1 MKIVLTLEYAHIGYS
16 LINTPQPTPHQFA
29 HFFLRHLLGKFNSL
43 TDLASLDP
51 ALYDNLM
58 FLKHFDGDVTDLYL
72 SFSIGGDE
80 MAGRGEEIEL
90 VPGGSDIDVTNSNK
104 MRYIYL
110 VAHYRLNVALQ
121 RQSGAFLRGMR
132 DLIPVTWLNMFSEP
146 ELQVRESI
154 AVLVLVWR
162 TIFTLEI
169 GYVSPRAVPWYSYNP
184 TPSH

>member
-1 MKIVLTLEYAHIGYS
+1 
-16 LINTPQPTPHQFA
+16 
-29 HFFLRHLLGKFNSL
+29 
-43 TDLASLDP
+43 
-51 ALYDNLM
+51 M
-58 FLKHFDGDVTDLYL
+58 FLKNFDGDVTDLYL

-90 VPGGSDIDVTNSNK
+90 VPGGGDIDVTNGNK

-146 ELQVRESI
+146 ELQVREYCSI
-154 AVLVLVWR
+154 TMAN
-162 TIFTLEI
+162 
-169 GYVSPRAVPWYSYNP
+169 YS
-184 TPSH
+184 HFK